1 MFERYTE
8 NSRRVIFF
16 ARFEASQYGS
26 RQIETE
32 HLLLGLLREGHTLMR
47 NLLGSDLD
55 LKQIRT
61 EIEKKIVK
69 RERFAT
75 SVEVPLS
82 EESRK
87 ILRFAAEEATELG
100 TRYVGMEHL
109 LLALLRVDGSVAA
122 RILTQQGC
130 RQTKLREQVAKLSA
144 SVTLEGKSQP
154 KADPVTAINAFLAR
168 LISNNPG
175 EIALLFA
182 KNAQVVDYKGARCR
196 GRDEIEKE
204 SQRLF
209 AAYAMKDFTFQLES
223 VHDCPGDTLIASVLW
238 KNVAYGLEPTSSN
251 HRMTVLLAQEGGNWT
266 VFFLQVTP
274 VTVP

>member
-32 HLLLGLLREGHTLMR
+32 HLLLGLLREGQTLMR
-47 NLLGSDLD
+47 NLLGSAPD
-55 LKQIRT
+55 LKEVRT
-61 EIEKKIVK
+61 EIEKNIVK
-69 RERFAT
+69 GERLAA
-75 SVEVPLS
+75 SAEVPLS
-82 EESRK
+82 EGSK
-87 ILRFAAEEATELG
+87 KVLMFAFEEAQDQG
-100 TRYVGMEHL
+100 IHYVGMEHL
-109 LLALLRVDGSVAA
+109 LLGMLRVDGSVAA
-122 RILTQQGC
+122 RILKERGC
-130 RQTKLREQVAKLSA
+130 QLTKLREQVAKRSSSLNM
-144 SVTLEGKSQP
+144 EIRP
-154 KADPVTAINAFLAR
+154 RPNADPVPTINAFLAR
-168 LISNNPG
+168 LRSNKPG

-182 KNAQVVDYKGARCR
+182 KNARVVDYKGARFS

-204 SQRLF
+204 FQWLF
-209 AAYAMKDFTFQLES
+209 AAYAMKDVTSVLES

-238 KNVAYGLEPTSSN
+238 ENLAFGVAPTSST
-251 HRMTVLLAQEGGNWT
+251 HIMTILLAQEGGTWT